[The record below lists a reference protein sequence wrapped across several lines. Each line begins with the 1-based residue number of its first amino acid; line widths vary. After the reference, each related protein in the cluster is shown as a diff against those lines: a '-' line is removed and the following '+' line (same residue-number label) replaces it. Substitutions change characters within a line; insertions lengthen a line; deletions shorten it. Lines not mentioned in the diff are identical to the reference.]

1 MKEKNKQIFISEKT
15 YEELKK
21 AYQTF
26 LETKDKIPPVI
37 FEQMGGSFEDYVEH
51 ILLEYCETYN
61 NFSRIEEKMKD
72 AAGSGFNL
80 NDLQDALAK
89 MGELFGK
96 KDESKTKTSDEKT
109 NTEPN
114 DNSKVKN

>member
-15 YEELKK
+15 S
-21 AYQTF
+21 
-26 LETKDKIPPVI
+26 KDKIPPVI

-80 NDLQDALAK
+80 NDLQDALSK

>member
-61 NFSRIEEKMKD
+61 SFSRIEEKMRCCW
-72 AAGSGFNL
+72 
-80 NDLQDALAK
+80 
-89 MGELFGK
+89 
-96 KDESKTKTSDEKT
+96 
-109 NTEPN
+109 
-114 DNSKVKN
+114 